1 MSGPSAPT
9 DICDIKE
16 FYRQNTRVCTTSFVA
31 ILGWH
36 NFCIM
41 TLYTISDIPN
51 YGTKEVML
59 AVFCCSREPNTSQW
73 YQRLLGIE
81 AEFVTK
87 LDILK
92 ELGDDDVG
100 IFI

>member
-1 MSGPSAPT
+1 
-9 DICDIKE
+9 
-16 FYRQNTRVCTTSFVA
+16 
-31 ILGWH
+31 
-36 NFCIM
+36 M

-51 YGTKEVML
+51 YGPKEVML

-92 ELGDDDVG
+92 ELGDDDVR